1 MITFNFLLRDIWK
14 MDIQSNR
21 IYALSLTHNARIERK
36 KYIDDDQF
44 ISIEVGIVRVD
55 IQKPVWART
64 KRQGREMR
72 KNFDTRET

>member
-1 MITFNFLLRDIWK
+1 MGFANLFVVPK
-14 MDIQSNR
+14 
-21 IYALSLTHNARIERK
+21 RK
-36 KYIDDDQF
+36 KYIDDDQL

-55 IQKPVWART
+55 IQKPVWARA

>member
-1 MITFNFLLRDIWK
+1 MEDGYS
-14 MDIQSNR
+14 IQSYLCFIIDPKCKDR
-21 IYALSLTHNARIERK
+21 KKEK
-36 KYIDDDQF
+36 KYIDDYQL

-55 IQKPVWART
+55 IQKPVWVRT